1 MGKRTEISSSTGSKG
16 NEKQGSLR
24 ETTTCRQHLKTA
36 GRSPSARRVVVGLV
50 GAGGLGTLLALQLA
64 AFDYRGV
71 LATLL
76 ALIILTFAVDIP
88 SSVLRRSLR

>member
-1 MGKRTEISSSTGSKG
+1 
-16 NEKQGSLR
+16 
-24 ETTTCRQHLKTA
+24 
-36 GRSPSARRVVVGLV
+36 VVVGLV
-50 GAGGLGTLLALQLA
+50 GAGGLATLLALQLA

-76 ALIILTFAVDIP
+76 ALIILTFAVDIL